1 MKQGKRQVFLMAGLL
16 AAALGVF
23 IRCAAEEPA
32 GDDNT
37 TTTPIS
43 VPDAGDL
50 PALPV
55 GGGVTAVGGTTEATA
70 LLEGLSTVSAT
81 IRDAIF
87 TKLQDT
93 GGRDINQAFEITN
106 EAILNEK
113 ILVTA
118 TNTIYAGGS
127 DFNEGD
133 RINEIYG
140 LTSKSVVAEDTAEES
155 VTIVTGSTFEE
166 KWTLI
171 INVTATTAG
180 DFNTAQFNG
189 TGANIKQYVYALT
202 AATAAKSAK
211 IILNATET
219 WNASYENQTSEGA
232 IGSTTHS
239 GWLKV
244 YGANNSL
251 VYTLEINGEEDY
263 WTAVG
268 YFGITPPEGGEGG
281 DGGG

>member
-70 LLEGLSTVSAT
+70 LLDALSTVSAT
-81 IRDAIF
+81 IRDAIWGVIE
-87 TKLQDT
+87 TQDEMDGARDNCYTIIDQT
-93 GGRDINQAFEITN
+93 GENVIVNASSTALPIPET
-106 EAILNEK
+106 
-113 ILVTA
+113 VT
-118 TNTIYAGGS
+118 
-127 DFNEGD
+127 EGD
-133 RINEIYG
+133 RINE
-140 LTSKSVVAEDTAEES
+140 TSETTLRGVVTANTTANS
-155 VTIVTGSTFEE
+155 VTVSQNSTFEE
-166 KWTLI
+166 KISMI
-171 INVTATTAG
+171 INVTATTTG
-180 DFNTAQFNG
+180 DFDTAQFNG